1 MNVWQFNVWEM
12 MNMPEEDAKTRAFYS
27 GTHDNDTLVGFFR
40 KLEGRETSV
49 TNEIETGGEKEGIAE
64 TVSEEIRTIGR
75 DDYSIV
81 GIDSA
86 VKQAMDAI
94 RKIYES
100 PAALAMVQLQDVFML
115 GSETRMN
122 VPGVAEGNWT
132 WQIPGESIKDA
143 FPDSADNAAWFRSL
157 AEETDRA

>member
-12 MNMPEEDAKTRAFYS
+12 MNMPEEEAKHRAFYS

-40 KLEGRETSV
+40 KLEGKE
-49 TNEIETGGEKEGIAE
+49 TNESTEAP
-64 TVSEEIRTIGR
+64 VADEEE
-75 DDYSIV
+75 SIV
-81 GIDSA
+81 QDSA
-86 VKQAMDAI
+86 VKQAKDAI

-115 GSETRMN
+115 GSEARMN
-122 VPGVAEGNWT
+122 IPGLPDGNWT
-132 WQIPGESIKDA
+132 WRIPGDSIKDA

-157 AEETDRA
+157 AEETGRA